1 MRCLIAFLVLS
12 VVLPVRSASVTKEL
26 APPPPGAT
34 LPVVINRTLKPQNL
48 QPGQPITAELVQT
61 VPVSNQVNLPKGTKL
76 DGHLVSV
83 SSSSVSIFFDQL
95 RWKGRTLPVHVSLI
109 AAAAPNDVYDTRLP
123 LGGTDRGTSSPA
135 DWTTR
140 QIGGDEVYLSAGA
153 GKVYDQ
159 YSQPVGFADF
169 SGVYASPSA
178 PGELP
183 RAVGPFST
191 TATGLH
197 GFRELSIVS
206 QGDANAPITLAASKP
221 DWEIGNGTAM
231 LLEVVR

>member
-1 MRCLIAFLVLS
+1 MRCLIALLALS
-12 VVLPVRSASVTKEL
+12 VALPVHAAPATKEL
-26 APPPPGAT
+26 RSPPPGAT
-34 LPVVINRTLKPQNL
+34 LPVVINKTLKPRSL
-48 QPGQPITAELVQT
+48 HPGQPVTAQLWQT
-61 VPVSNQVNLPKGTKL
+61 VPVGNQVNLPKGTKL
-76 DGHLVSV
+76 EGHVVTVSD
-83 SSSSVSIFFDQL
+83 SSVSILFDQL
-95 RWKGRTLPVHVSLI
+95 RWKDRALPVHVRLL
-109 AAAAPNDVYDTRLP
+109 AAASPFDVDQTRLP
-123 LGGTDRGTSSPA
+123 LGATDRGTSNPGA
-135 DWTTR
+135 WTTR

-197 GFRELSIVS
+197 GFREFSIVS
-206 QGDANAPITLAASKP
+206 PGDAATPITLAASKP
-221 DWEIGNGTAM
+221 NWEIGNGSAF
-231 LLEVVR
+231 LLEVVH